1 MSSTSNSNG
10 SATITITF
18 KTGTDIDKAQ
28 MDVQN
33 KLALV
38 EQRLPEQV
46 RRQGIP
52 VQKANSGFLLLIA
65 VGSNSGRTGALEL
78 GNFAN
83 ARVVDEL
90 RRVPGVGNVQVFAS
104 PYAMRL
110 WLDQQKLANKSE
122 ERRVGK
128 TWFSKCRSRGEP

>member
-1 MSSTSNSNG
+1 
-10 SATITITF
+10 
-18 KTGTDIDKAQ
+18 

-38 EQRLPEQV
+38 EQRLPERV

-104 PYAMRL
+104 PYAMRI
-110 WLDQQKLANKSE
+110 WLDPQKLANYRLSAAEADRKSIRSG
-122 ERRVGK
+122 RRESVSVDLGG
-128 TWFSKCRSRGEP
+128 RR

>member
-1 MSSTSNSNG
+1 
-10 SATITITF
+10 
-18 KTGTDIDKAQ
+18 

-104 PYAMRL
+104 PYALRI
-110 WLDQQKLANKSE
+110 WLDPQKLDNYRLSPAEAQIGRASCRDRVCTYVYISVVDASYKTNK
-122 ERRVGK
+122 
-128 TWFSKCRSRGEP
+128 P